1 MEGHCIQSKIL
12 LFLKVKKYVG
22 VIVSGKDV
30 DEFFFFNLSMEIQ
43 NVLEV
48 YPLKRTACFIKHI
61 VDFFFSKLGGKMFG
75 ISQSDI
81 VSS

>member
-61 VDFFFSKLGGKMFG
+61 VDFFSAN
-75 ISQSDI
+75 
-81 VSS
+81 